1 MKIIKNYIIL
11 CLVFVLLLGLID
23 NLNFQ
28 KQNNCQNH
36 NNSKLAPAND
46 INQNENFIKS
56 INESD
61 EDADISTESITY
73 QLIGFGVYQVVNK
86 DHLEKSI
93 NDYLNMLSFNNSNIV
108 TNNSLLSI
116 LYFDEKNISHSNYYK
131 ESNENS
137 DIYNFEIFYET
148 QAVDVFEIYK
158 DNLNNIIIEDADSYS
173 ILREE
178 NKVLSV
184 SFDLENQQKENAI
197 INFYTN
203 LSYVK
208 R

>member
-1 MKIIKNYIIL
+1 MKIIKNYIML
-11 CLVFVLLLGLID
+11 CLIFVLLLGLID

-28 KQNNCQNH
+28 QNNSQNH
-36 NNSKLAPAND
+36 NNSKLVPAND

-61 EDADISTESITY
+61 DVADISIEENTY
-73 QLIGFGVYQVVNK
+73 QLIGFGVYQHVNK
-86 DHLEKSI
+86 DGLEKSSD
-93 NDYLNMLSFNNSNIV
+93 DYLDMLSFNNNNIIAS
-108 TNNSLLSI
+108 NSLLSI
-116 LYFDEKNISHSNYYK
+116 LYFDENNISHSNYHK
-131 ESNENS
+131 ETNETS
-137 DIYNFEIFYET
+137 VVYNFEIFYET

-158 DNLNNIIIEDADSYS
+158 DNFNNIIIEDVDSYNIS
-173 ILREE
+173 REE

-184 SFDLENQQKENAI
+184 SFNLENNQKENAI

-203 LSYVK
+203 LSYIK

>member
-11 CLVFVLLLGLID
+11 CLIFVLLLGLFD
-23 NLNFQ
+23 NLNS
-28 KQNNCQNH
+28 QNH
-36 NNSKLAPAND
+36 SNSQFAPAND
-46 INQNENFIKS
+46 INQNEKLIKS
-56 INESD
+56 IND
-61 EDADISTESITY
+61 LDDDADISAEAITY
-73 QLIGFGVYQVVNK
+73 QLIGFGVYQVMNK
-86 DHLEKSI
+86 DCLEKSI
-93 NDYLNMLSFNNSNIV
+93 DDYLNMLSFDNNDIS

-116 LYFDEKNISHSNYYK
+116 LCYNDKNISVSNYYK

-137 DIYNFEIFYET
+137 LIYNFEIFYET
-148 QAVDVFEIYK
+148 QAVNIFEIYK
-158 DNLNNIIIEDADSYS
+158 DSLNNIIIRNANIYDIE
-173 ILREE
+173 RTE

-184 SFDLENQQKENAI
+184 SFNFENYQKEIAI